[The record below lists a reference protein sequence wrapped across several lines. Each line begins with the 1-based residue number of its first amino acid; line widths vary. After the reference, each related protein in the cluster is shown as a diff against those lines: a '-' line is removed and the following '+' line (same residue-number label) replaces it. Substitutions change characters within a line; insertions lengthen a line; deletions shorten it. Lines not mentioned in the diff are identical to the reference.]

1 MKRLTRKRMNEI
13 KQGYWSPAIKEH
25 LVQRLAMFENIGMDP
40 EKLWEL
46 KRRDTPAKIREIHV
60 DEYYCPV
67 CGSENDCDQ
76 GKIEHKFCPLCGQ
89 RLETEDE

>member
-46 KRRDTPAKIREIHV
+46 KRRDTPMKITYIRC
-60 DEYYCPV
+60 DEYFCPA
-67 CGSENDCDQ
+67 CGNDNNCDQ
-76 GKIEHKFCPLCGQ
+76 YRINDKFCPWCGQ
-89 RLETEDE
+89 RLDSGDE